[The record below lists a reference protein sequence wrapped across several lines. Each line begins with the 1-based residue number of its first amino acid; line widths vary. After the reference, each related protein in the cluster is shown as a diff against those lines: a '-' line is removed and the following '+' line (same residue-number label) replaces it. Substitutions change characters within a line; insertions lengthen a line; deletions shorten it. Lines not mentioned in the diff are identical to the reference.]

1 MLALVAWIL
10 LGKLLDLV
18 LNCGPFLH
26 SQGLHREMC
35 MKRENRIL
43 RDAFGFTFI
52 ELLVVMIMV
61 AILASISIPGFSA
74 WLPSYRLRVAAKDLY
89 SNLQLA
95 KLTAI
100 KQNTTSAVIFDTGA
114 SPGKYFICSDP
125 GANGNWDGPA
135 AMGGDDTSIKTVELS
150 KYGSG
155 VDYGAG
161 NATDDIPGGG
171 TPPAD
176 VITYTTPADV
186 ALFSPSGT
194 VINPGASGSYA
205 YLSNDR
211 GSTYGVGTPSIAG
224 VVILR
229 KWNENAWE

>member
-1 MLALVAWIL
+1 
-10 LGKLLDLV
+10 
-18 LNCGPFLH
+18 
-26 SQGLHREMC
+26 
-35 MKRENRIL
+35 MKRETRTL
-43 RDAFGFTFI
+43 RDDFGFSLI
-52 ELLVVMIMV
+52 ELFVVMIIV
-61 AILASISIPGFSA
+61 GILASIAIPGFSV
-74 WLPSYRLRVAAKDLY
+74 WLPKYRLRVAAKGLY
-89 SNLQLA
+89 SDLQLA
-95 KLTAI
+95 KLTAV
-100 KQNTTSAVIFDTGA
+100 KQNATSAVIFDTST

-171 TPPAD
+171 APPAD
-176 VITYTTPADV
+176 VITYTTPTDV

-194 VINPGASGSYA
+194 MINPGASGSYV
-205 YLSNDR
+205 YLSNDQ

-224 VVILR
+224 AVILR
-229 KWNENAWE
+229 KWNGNAWE

>member
-1 MLALVAWIL
+1 
-10 LGKLLDLV
+10 
-18 LNCGPFLH
+18 
-26 SQGLHREMC
+26 
-35 MKRENRIL
+35 MKREIRTLIN
-43 RDAFGFTFI
+43 DFGFSLI
-52 ELLVVMIMV
+52 ELVIVMIIMGV
-61 AILASISIPGFSA
+61 VASIAFPAFSA
-74 WLPSYRLRVAAKDLY
+74 WLPNYRLRVAAKDLY
-89 SNLQLA
+89 SNLQLT
-95 KLTAI
+95 KLTAV
-100 KQNTTSAVIFDTGA
+100 KQNATSAVIFDTGA

-125 GANGNWDGPA
+125 GANGNWDGPTS
-135 AMGGDDTSIKTVELS
+135 MGGDDTSIKTVDLS

-171 TPPAD
+171 AAPAD

-194 VINPGASGSYA
+194 VINPGTSGSYA

-224 VVILR
+224 AVILR
-229 KWNENAWE
+229 KWNGDAWE